1 MLNHGGNL
9 QQAKA
14 DFTQVSGDWLDLSTG
29 ISPWSWPVP
38 AVPEH
43 VWQRLPE
50 PNSAFDK
57 AVADYYGVQNL
68 VAVAGSQVAIE
79 LLPRCLPAAVVA
91 VPRWGYAEH
100 VRSWSRAG
108 HQLRFYDNLQ
118 ELQTLIPAVHHCVVI
133 NPNNP
138 TGEHYSVAA
147 LRQIQQQLQGY
158 LIVDEAF
165 IDAAVITAKSQQN
178 PSPSMLPYVD
188 DGSLVVLRSIG
199 KFFGLAGVRLGL
211 VGLPASLRSQFVER
225 LSLWAISTP
234 TVWLAQQALADCQWQ
249 QQQCLRIANQR
260 RALLTLFEHFF
271 SIQAAGLIEL
281 SEGPLFISIKGPKP
295 ILHTLFKHFATA
307 GIWLRLFE
315 PREASVT
322 TYLRVG
328 LPVSLVPVQQ
338 LLQQLMPQQS
348 GAS

>member
-14 DFTQVSGDWLDLSTG
+14 DFAQVSGDWLDLSTG

-38 AVPEH
+38 AVPEC

-50 PNSAFDK
+50 PDEVFDQ
-57 AVADYYGVQNL
+57 AVADYYGVQKL

-91 VPRWGYAEH
+91 VPRWGYGEH

-108 HQLRFYDNLQ
+108 HQLCFYDSLQ
-118 ELQTLIPAVHHCVVI
+118 ELQSLLPTVQHSVVI

-138 TGEHYSVAA
+138 TGEHYSVAD
-147 LRQIQQQLQGY
+147 LRRIQQQLKGY

-165 IDAAVITAKSQQN
+165 IDAAAITAKAEQQS
-178 PSPSMLPYVD
+178 SPSMLPYVE
-188 DGSLVVLRSIG
+188 DGSLVVLRSLG
-199 KFFGLAGVRLGL
+199 KFFGLAGVRLGF
-211 VGLPASLRSQFVER
+211 VGLPASLRSDFVDR

-234 TVWLAQQALADCQWQ
+234 TLWLAQEVLADWSWQ
-249 QQQCLRIANQR
+249 QQQCLRIEAQR
-260 RALLTLFEHFF
+260 LAVRSLFERY
-271 SIQAAGLIEL
+271 L
-281 SEGPLFISIKGPKP
+281 SNHSADYFQLTEGPLFISIKGPRQA
-295 ILHTLFKHFATA
+295 LQTLFKRFASE

-315 PREASVT
+315 PREACSAT

-328 LPVSLVPVQQ
+328 LPTSLAPIQQ
-338 LLQQLMPQQS
+338 LLQAQVGTS
-348 GAS
+348 